1 MRSRDGD
8 VIWRYRYDPRGNL
21 LERTDPIGVST
32 RIRYDGLSRA
42 VEVNDPNGGTRTTE
56 YDAVGNTI
64 ASTNARGQRITWK
77 YDEAG
82 RPIEHDSDGDGVVD
96 TRWETDRGC
105 ANAVGRLCRL
115 VEPRMT
121 TEFEYDERGRV
132 IENRWTVNGATYRSR
147 NVFDALGR
155 VRRHTYPDGS
165 SVDYEFNQRG
175 MVSRIPGI
183 LASATYTDDGQ
194 PLERQFSSGI
204 RERRRYDERFRWV
217 SHGYVGPSGQVL
229 EDMTRTLDRVGMIM
243 AVRDGRPDRTDEN
256 DRSETYEYNDREQLV
271 KASGRYGEIR
281 WRWDAAARLLER
293 TSSTVAVMNLGS
305 LTYPMNVT
313 DAQPH
318 GARRAGRHTLEYD
331 ADGNVRSFDGR
342 PFRWDA
348 RNYNVELSDERG
360 RTEESWFDQ
369 SGMRRIRH
377 ARGGG
382 ESDET
387 TIFLSP
393 AEELRNGQLVRYVLI
408 GDEAVWFAD
417 RGNPPETAAP
427 RMACNAKTMAPEGLI
442 WVLCALLALRPFPQ
456 RIKRAIRR
464 SVGWSLVAA
473 GILACNPGPGARPVD
488 ASEGTFLL
496 RGFVGETLALASS
509 DGTVSERDVRFPG
522 GVLRSG
528 PENARQRR
536 FSGSQP
542 QATRDFAFI
551 GPRVLMLDI
560 GIWLSPASVWLGGG
574 DESPYS
580 YGDGDFV
587 SRVDSSGHSWGDAFL
602 HYTER
607 ALTAVGNGIERVTQA
622 TEVVAS
628 LGVPVVS
635 QAAGAYVATAR
646 GAQAATGVGFNG
658 DTLTRAQRADAAVS
672 ALGGVASAAGAGR
685 AAAAL
690 NVVAGAT
697 SAAVAA
703 SRGDRV
709 GAALGV
715 LQAVVGARGL
725 RGGGGGSRAA
735 NGAHPR
741 AAQSKAIH
749 AGCGC
754 FVGTVTVDTP
764 DGPRAIE
771 TIQVGDLVLAKNES
785 GNGPVRPRRV
795 EAVFVREAAPTLE
808 LDVCSASTRETIE
821 TTDDHPFWV
830 EGRGWLRADNLWNG
844 APLGRRDGVSSSICG
859 ARRTGRTMRVYNLTV
874 EGDHTFFVVG
884 GTWVHNAKKCALL
897 PVNTPHGDVPANLR
911 PMPGTASTYTTPG
924 GLRFAAGSAEGHR
937 WDHVLAHFGPVAGKS
952 KHGVWATQNRA
963 QVVEW
968 LDRARAQG
976 SRVPGDSSAIIADFG
991 SAVVGT
997 NGENRIRLIVNESN
1011 QVISAYP
1018 VH

>member
-1 MRSRDGD
+1 
-8 VIWRYRYDPRGNL
+8 
-21 LERTDPIGVST
+21 
-32 RIRYDGLSRA
+32 
-42 VEVNDPNGGTRTTE
+42 
-56 YDAVGNTI
+56 
-64 ASTNARGQRITWK
+64 
-77 YDEAG
+77 
-82 RPIEHDSDGDGVVD
+82 
-96 TRWETDRGC
+96 
-105 ANAVGRLCRL
+105 
-115 VEPRMT
+115 
-121 TEFEYDERGRV
+121 
-132 IENRWTVNGATYRSR
+132 
-147 NVFDALGR
+147 
-155 VRRHTYPDGS
+155 
-165 SVDYEFNQRG
+165 
-175 MVSRIPGI
+175 
-183 LASATYTDDGQ
+183 
-194 PLERQFSSGI
+194 
-204 RERRRYDERFRWV
+204 
-217 SHGYVGPSGQVL
+217 
-229 EDMTRTLDRVGMIM
+229 MIM

-442 WVLCALLALRPFPQ
+442 WGVVRAARAAAVSTANQ
-456 RIKRAIRR
+456 ASDSAKRGGGASSRRASWRAILVRARGPWTRAKGRSCCAGSWVRR
-464 SVGWSLVAA
+464 SRSRRAME
-473 GILACNPGPGARPVD
+473 R
-488 ASEGTFLL
+488 
-496 RGFVGETLALASS
+496 
-509 DGTVSERDVRFPG
+509 VSERDVRFPG

-672 ALGGVASAAGAGR
+672 ALGGVASAAGAG
-685 AAAAL
+685 
-690 NVVAGAT
+690 
-697 SAAVAA
+697 A
-703 SRGDRV
+703 SR
-709 GAALGV
+709 
-715 LQAVVGARGL
+715 
-725 RGGGGGSRAA
+725 
-735 NGAHPR
+735 
-741 AAQSKAIH
+741 
-749 AGCGC
+749 
-754 FVGTVTVDTP
+754 
-764 DGPRAIE
+764 
-771 TIQVGDLVLAKNES
+771 
-785 GNGPVRPRRV
+785 
-795 EAVFVREAAPTLE
+795 
-808 LDVCSASTRETIE
+808 
-821 TTDDHPFWV
+821 
-830 EGRGWLRADNLWNG
+830 
-844 APLGRRDGVSSSICG
+844 SSSQ
-859 ARRTGRTMRVYNLTV
+859 RGRW
-874 EGDHTFFVVG
+874 GDE
-884 GTWVHNAKKCALL
+884 C
-897 PVNTPHGDVPANLR
+897 R
-911 PMPGTASTYTTPG
+911 
-924 GLRFAAGSAEGHR
+924 
-937 WDHVLAHFGPVAGKS
+937 
-952 KHGVWATQNRA
+952 
-963 QVVEW
+963 
-968 LDRARAQG
+968 G
-976 SRVPGDSSAIIADFG
+976 SRVARRSRRCGAWSPTGCGRCEGIARRWWRQSSRERRASESGPIKGDPRGMRLLRRHRHCRHAGRSSRDRDDSG
-991 SAVVGT
+991 W
-997 NGENRIRLIVNESN
+997 
-1011 QVISAYP
+1011 
-1018 VH
+1018 